1 MSTSGFH
8 ILLFYDLY
16 YSEGF
21 QCLAAPSAVQAQ
33 RFSIVNG
40 ANFVG
45 KVMSLISPME
55 SLGRN
60 EQVVLYTG
68 ASPHFSTR
76 FEMVW
81 GALKLC

>member
-8 ILLFYDLY
+8 ILLIYDLY

-21 QCLAAPSAVQAQ
+21 QCLATPSTVQAQ
-33 RFSIVNG
+33 SIVNG

-45 KVMSLISPME
+45 EAMPLISRME
-55 SLGRN
+55 SLEKN
-60 EQVVLYTG
+60 EQVFPNTR

-76 FEMVW
+76 FEKAF
-81 GALKLC
+81 GAQKLC

>member
-8 ILLFYDLY
+8 ILLIYDLY

-21 QCLAAPSAVQAQ
+21 QCLATPSTVQAQ
-33 RFSIVNG
+33 SIVNG

-45 KVMSLISPME
+45 EAMPLISRME
-55 SLGRN
+55 SLEKN
-60 EQVVLYTG
+60 EQVFLNTC

-76 FEMVW
+76 FEKAF
-81 GALKLC
+81 GARKLC

>member
-1 MSTSGFH
+1 MSTSDFH
-8 ILLFYDLY
+8 VLLFYYLY

-21 QCLAAPSAVQAQ
+21 CVATPTTVEAQ

-45 KVMSLISPME
+45 EAMSLISPME

-60 EQVVLYTG
+60 EKVFLNTD
-68 ASPHFSTR
+68 ASSHFSTR
-76 FEMVW
+76 FEMSF
-81 GALKLC
+81 GAPKLC

>member
-1 MSTSGFH
+1 MPTSGFH

-45 KVMSLISPME
+45 EAMSFISQVE

-60 EQVVLYTG
+60 EQVFLNTG

-76 FEMVW
+76 FEMAFGVP
-81 GALKLC
+81 KLC

>member
-1 MSTSGFH
+1 MPTSGFH

-21 QCLAAPSAVQAQ
+21 QSLAAPSAVRAQ

-40 ANFVG
+40 ADFVG
-45 KVMSLISPME
+45 EATSFIRPME

-60 EQVVLYTG
+60 EQVFLKTG

-76 FEMVW
+76 LEM
-81 GALKLC
+81 AFAAPKLY